1 MTCPRFTVLAVHGYL
16 TARTGGDA
24 RPHVSAT
31 VYDRLLDQEIH
42 TYRSEAR
49 LYRPGVVGGMPCVG
63 VPRTLAAAEAHA
75 AELNAKYA
83 A

>member
-1 MTCPRFTVLAVHGYL
+1 MLAVHGYL
-16 TARTGGDA
+16 TARVGGDKD
-24 RPHVSAT
+24 PHVSAT
-31 VYDRLLDQEIH
+31 VYDRAYDVEIR

-49 LYRPGVVGGMPCVG
+49 LYRPGVSGGMPCIG
-63 VPRTLAAAEAHA
+63 IPATLAAAEAHA